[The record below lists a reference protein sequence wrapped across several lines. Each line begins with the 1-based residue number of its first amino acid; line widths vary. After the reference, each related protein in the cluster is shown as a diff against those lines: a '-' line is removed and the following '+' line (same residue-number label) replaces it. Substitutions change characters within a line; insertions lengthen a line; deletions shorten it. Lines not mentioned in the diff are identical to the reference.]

1 PFASVPTQRLPSRSN
16 NMLVTLSLLPSKVG
30 VTNGF
35 TPPSLKRASP
45 KPSSVP
51 THKVPSGPRAR
62 LARSYF
68 PALYVSETPACQWTK
83 VPSPPSQKPPFPSA
97 SKELTLEMGI
107 PSSFPKH
114 LTVRSVTWQRGAL
127 EARRATHKEP
137 SGSSVMI

>member
-1 PFASVPTQRLPSRSN
+1 MRKSPFASVPTQRLPSRSN
-16 NMLVTLSLLPSKVG
+16 IMLVTETLLPSKLG

-35 TPPSLKRASP
+35 AAPSLKRDSP

-62 LARSYF
+62 LVRSYF
-68 PALYVSETPACQWTK
+68 PTLYVSDIPACQWTK
-83 VPSPPSQKPPFPSA
+83 VPSPPNQKPPFPSD

-114 LTVRSVTWQRGAL
+114 LTARSVT
-127 EARRATHKEP
+127 
-137 SGSSVMI
+137 